1 MISQSPGARERT
13 RHLEKEINPLLK
25 QMFILRVICNP
36 KNLWKSSKLTLE
48 GTTNLM
54 YLGHCEANLTKP
66 ERCLSSQR

>member
-54 YLGHCEANLTKP
+54 YLGRSLWDKP
-66 ERCLSSQR
+66 HQTGKMFM